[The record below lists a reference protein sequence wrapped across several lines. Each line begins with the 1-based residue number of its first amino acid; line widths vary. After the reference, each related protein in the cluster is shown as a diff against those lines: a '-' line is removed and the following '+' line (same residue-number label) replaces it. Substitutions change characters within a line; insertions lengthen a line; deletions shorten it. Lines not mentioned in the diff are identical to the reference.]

1 MFFFKNL
8 CMRDFRPKEKQ
19 IASLLLFLL
28 FSLSFF
34 SCEGETLP
42 IHDLEIK
49 KANGEILFLKAE
61 IAIKEEDQMK
71 GLMFRKSVPDG
82 TAMLFVFDK
91 DKIAR
96 FWMKDTPTA
105 LSIAYIDYKGEIRD
119 ILDMEPLSLKEVV
132 STSYVRY
139 ALEVRQGWFQ
149 EKGIA
154 VGDTISP
161 LF

>member
-8 CMRDFRPKEKQ
+8 CMRDFRPKGKQ

-49 KANGEILFLKAE
+49 KANGDTLLLKAE

-96 FWMKDTPTA
+96 FWMKDTP
-105 LSIAYIDYKGEIRD
+105 
-119 ILDMEPLSLKEVV
+119 
-132 STSYVRY
+132 
-139 ALEVRQGWFQ
+139 
-149 EKGIA
+149 
-154 VGDTISP
+154 
-161 LF
+161 